1 MKNRLAVLIIS
12 AFLAG
17 ACTGPVQEEASALIS
32 PDYMDVTVPCNIAPL
47 NFHYNAEGYGRC
59 LTAFVSGDLRI
70 EFRGREV
77 VWEQP
82 QWEQLLAHAA
92 GDTIR
97 VSNSK
102 GDSWTIAVSADPIDA
117 YLTYRLIEPAYEVWH
132 EVELVE
138 RCIENFDETIIC
150 DYRHTGNSCMN
161 CHIHGQ
167 NRGDYSLFY
176 LRGPKGAAIL
186 NRDGKLSRYN
196 LRADGMISSTVYGE
210 LHPSGRY
217 GVFSSNIIIP
227 GFHSDATRR
236 LEVYDRQSDL
246 AVADFDGNRMNISEG
261 FARKDK
267 LETFPCFSADGQ
279 WVYYCS
285 ADTVAL
291 PENITQLKY
300 SLYRARF
307 DENDGQLKGEPQ
319 TVWDASSRDASVCHP
334 KCSPDGKWI
343 LYTVADYGTFPIWH
357 TECDLELMELSTGST
372 FSLDNVNSPSRS
384 DTYHSWSSNSR
395 WVVFASKRDDGQYG
409 RPYFFHIDPDGKTTK
424 PFVLPQKAPD
434 FYDKYLLSFNI
445 PDLGRTSV
453 GFDFEDTATE

>member
-1 MKNRLAVLIIS
+1 MRNRFTAIVIS
-12 AFLAG
+12 AALLS
-17 ACTGPVQEEASALIS
+17 ACTGGVQCFDSLIY
-32 PDYMDVTVPCNIAPL
+32 PDYTDVMVPCNIAPL
-47 NFHYNAEGYGRC
+47 NFHYTGSGYGRC
-59 LTAFVSGDLRI
+59 RTTFTVGDLKL

-77 VWEQP
+77 NWEES
-82 QWEQLLAHAA
+82 QWKQMLSQAV

-102 GDSWTIAVSADPIDA
+102 GDAWTIAVSADSIDS

-132 EVELVE
+132 EVEIVE
-138 RCIENFDETIIC
+138 RCIENFDETVLC
-150 DYRHTGNSCMN
+150 DHKHTGNSCMN

-186 NRDGKLSRYN
+186 NRNGKLSRYN
-196 LRADGMISSTVYGE
+196 LKAEGMVSSTVYGE

-227 GFHSDATRR
+227 GFHSNPAGR

-246 AVADFDGNRMNISEG
+246 AVADFDDNQMHISAQ
-261 FARKDK
+261 FSRADK
-267 LETFPCFSADGQ
+267 LETFPCFSADGR

-291 PENITQLKY
+291 PEDITRLRY
-300 SLYRARF
+300 SLYRAGF
-307 DENDGQLKGEPQ
+307 DEKDGYLKGEPEV
-319 TVWDASSRDASVCHP
+319 VWDASVRGGSVCHP

-357 TECDLELMELSTGST
+357 TECDLELMELSSGRTL
-372 FSLDNVNSPSRS
+372 SLENVNSDRS

-395 WVVFASKRDDGQYG
+395 WVVFASKRGDGQYG
-409 RPYFFHIDPDGKTTK
+409 RPYFFHLDGDGNATK

-434 FYDKYLLSFNI
+434 FYEKYLLSFNI

-453 GFDFEDTATE
+453 GFTCEDTATY